1 ALSDLDERLNST
13 AHGSDVEE
21 YRYIVAD
28 GEADENKRPI
38 FRDELQRCYEQATL
52 GITDPADTRAIR
64 AGMKCFTTPAL
75 RDPLLAALLDEP
87 QEGLEFTEH
96 LMYAVPRDWLRMR
109 SQETAT
115 VAVLEQAY
123 HLTGFSVMDNHLA
136 PR

>member
-21 YRYIVAD
+21 YRDIVAD
-28 GEADENKRPI
+28 VEAYENKRPI
-38 FRDELQRCYEQATL
+38 FRDELQRCYEQATV

-87 QEGLEFTEH
+87 QE
-96 LMYAVPRDWLRMR
+96 R
-109 SQETAT
+109 SEERRVGKEAR
-115 VAVLEQAY
+115 A
-123 HLTGFSVMDNHLA
+123 GG
-136 PR
+136 